1 MKKKL
6 IRRALA
12 LAGAASLCLLCAAPV
27 FAEETQWEYLEQIRF
42 GPQGNSAAGHVQTV
56 LSGPD
61 VGEDGFVTLT
71 KGETYSF
78 TCDMTFQVPRSTM
91 QYSSW
96 GIVARTDLLDQ
107 ERVYKGREGQQDAV
121 HEKFLVLGTDGKKVT
136 VARPVPASKGSLR
149 VTFTDLALN
158 RNARIEAGEDPTE
171 IWPDL
176 TGSAEMELHCTIEAV
191 ATLPLPQV
199 ERADGEW
206 QFETQ
211 KAAQEYIDAVWQA
224 LEDPDSQLASPQEA
238 VLRASYRGD
247 IPVYTVNVWAGDTR
261 LDCQMVWPGAGSGN
275 RMTAVWKLAGETHT
289 VKGLED
295 TPLRL
300 AFSAVPVGSD
310 AVSTGIPVRE
320 GADTAKR
327 VAATTAGAAAL
338 GLGGGAVLNGLST
351 ALENTPFAKRR
362 EDFEDPD
369 LPEETPGLEGEDTP
383 SVSVSFYRPFDDLVN
398 TKGAAVDIHLTVN
411 GGEGLRWHYVPTAI
425 CPEGLK
431 AVVPAVV
438 GTSHEATLVLNL
450 TGAKMKKPHIP
461 VFVTVVAWAF
471 DEGGR
476 LLKTTGTLE
485 LQLHRPGLEAERTA
499 EGGLKVTL
507 YTDGNLDGIAE
518 KVALKPEQYTCTEA
532 AGGALL
538 IEAKPPYKGS
548 CRIAADEQEG

>member
-1 MKKKL
+1 MKRKL
-6 IRRALA
+6 IRRVLA
-12 LAGAASLCLLCAAPV
+12 LAGAASLCLLCASPA

-42 GPQGNSAAGHVQTV
+42 GPQDNSAAGHVQTV

-71 KGETYSF
+71 KGETCSF

-121 HEKFLVLGTDGKKVT
+121 HEEFFVLGTDGKNVT

-149 VTFTDLALN
+149 VTFTDLALD

-176 TGSAEMELHCTIEAV
+176 AGSAEIELRCVIEAV

-206 QFETQ
+206 QFETR
-211 KAAQEYIDAVWQA
+211 KAAEEYADAVWEA
-224 LEDPDSQLASPQEA
+224 LEDPACQLASPQEA

-275 RMTAVWKLAGETHT
+275 RMTAVWELAGETYT
-289 VKGLED
+289 VSGLED

-320 GADTAKR
+320 GADAAKQ
-327 VAATTAGAAAL
+327 VAATAAGAAAL
-338 GLGGGAVLNGLST
+338 GLGGGAVVNGLN
-351 ALENTPFAKRR
+351 AVLENTPFARRR
-362 EDFEDPD
+362 EEFEDPD
-369 LPEETPGLEGEDTP
+369 AAEGTPDLSGEDTP

-398 TKGAAVDIHLTVN
+398 TRGAAVDIQLTVS
-411 GGEGLRWHYVPTAI
+411 GGEGLRWHYLPAAV

-438 GTSHEATLVLNL
+438 GNASTATLVLTL
-450 TGAKMKKPHIP
+450 TGAAMKKPHLP
-461 VFVTVVAWAF
+461 VFITVVAWAF
-471 DEGGR
+471 TASGQ
-476 LLKTTGTLE
+476 LVKTTGNLE
-485 LQLHRPGLEAERTA
+485 LQLHRPGLEAKRGKD
-499 EGGLKVTL
+499 GGLQVTL
-507 YTDGNLDGIAE
+507 YADGNLDGVAE
-518 KVALKPEQYTCTEA
+518 KVDLKPEQYTCA
-532 AGGALL
+532 RQPDGSLL
-538 IEAKPPYKGS
+538 VEAKPPYKGS
-548 CRIAADEQEG
+548 CRLAPREKE

>member
-1 MKKKL
+1 MKKRI
-6 IRRALA
+6 IRRLSA
-12 LAGAASLCLLCAAPV
+12 LAGAAGLCLACAAPV

-78 TCDMTFQVPRSTM
+78 TCDMTFQVPLSTM

-383 SVSVSFYRPFDDLVN
+383 SVSVSFYRPFDDMVN
-398 TKGAAVDIHLTVN
+398 TKGAAVDIHLAVN
-411 GGEGLRWHYVPTAI
+411 GGAGLRWHYVPTAI

>member
-383 SVSVSFYRPFDDLVN
+383 SVSVSFYRPFDDMVN

-450 TGAKMKKPHIP
+450 TGAKMKKSHIP

-499 EGGLKVTL
+499 QGGLKVTL
-507 YTDGNLDGIAE
+507 YTDGNLDGVAE
-518 KVALKPEQYTCTEA
+518 KVALKPGQYDCTE
-532 AGGALL
+532 
-538 IEAKPPYKGS
+538 EADGSLTIRAKKPYKGS
-548 CRIAADEQEG
+548 CRLEAEEKA

>member
-1 MKKKL
+1 MKKRI
-6 IRRALA
+6 IRRLSA
-12 LAGAASLCLLCAAPV
+12 LAGAAGLCLACAAPV

-107 ERVYKGREGQQDAV
+107 ERVYEGREGQQDAV
-121 HEKFLVLGTDGKKVT
+121 HEEFLVLGTDGKKVT

-206 QFETQ
+206 RFETR

-275 RMTAVWKLAGETHT
+275 RMTAVWELAGETHT

-310 AVSTGIPVRE
+310 AVSTGVPVWE
-320 GADTAKR
+320 GADAAKR
-327 VAATTAGAAAL
+327 AAATTAGAAAL
-338 GLGGGAVLNGLST
+338 GLGGGAVLNGLSSV
-351 ALENTPFAKRR
+351 LENTPFARRR
-362 EDFEDPD
+362 EDYEDPD
-369 LPEETPGLEGEDTP
+369 LSSEAPDLEGEDTP

-398 TKGAAVDIHLTVN
+398 TKGAAVDIRLTVN
-411 GGEGLRWHYVPTAI
+411 GGEGLRWHYIPTAI

-438 GTSHEATLVLNL
+438 GASHEAALVLNL
-450 TGAKMKKPHIP
+450 TGAKMKKPHVP

-471 DEGGR
+471 DEAGR

-499 EGGLKVTL
+499 QGALKVTL
-507 YTDGNLDGIAE
+507 YTDGNLDGVAE
-518 KVALKPEQYTCTEA
+518 KVALKPGQYDCTE
-532 AGGALL
+532 
-538 IEAKPPYKGS
+538 EADGSLTIRAKKPYKGS
-548 CRIAADEQEG
+548 CRLEAEGKA